1 MKSVEK
7 YLLAID
13 ERARWTKG
21 GVEAERAGDGDVAAA
36 DGGGVS
42 AAAVVVVAVVVGAE
56 LVRVVGAGESGGSGD
71 GAGGVPAVPDVRD
84 AVGGGRTQVP
94 EVQPRRA
101 PRLPRRQQRGKG
113 GQLANV
119 RS

>member
-1 MKSVEK
+1 MN
-7 YLLAID
+7 LLAID

-21 GVEAERAGDGDVAAA
+21 GVEAERAGGGNVAAA

-42 AAAVVVVAVVVGAE
+42 AAAVVVAVVVGAE
-56 LVRVVGAGESGGSGD
+56 LVRVVGAGESGGGGD

-84 AVGGGRTQVP
+84 AVGGGRAQVP

-113 GQLANV
+113 DQLANARTHA